1 MELDL
6 YMEEQ
11 QFRCEMDEAIALF
24 KESMNKFDI
33 ACQEIALAQMQNS
46 VLTESAGFLYEDA
59 AEAANAANKTVIG
72 KIISTIGNFIKT
84 IIDKIRNFFKNNKT
98 EEEVNEIKDVVNED
112 PSLGQEKVEIFDL
125 NTLTERQKKY
135 FNRVKG
141 IIAKQQAG
149 QPLNKSELKK
159 LNDWMNDEYGKI
171 NAKKI
176 VVPIS
181 AAIAAVGG
189 AMAYC
194 KASDTTLNEL
204 GGIIKNNVSKVAG
217 NVKYSIQD
225 KVEDA
230 KYNAGVNKQ
239 ERKNQRANNKDED
252 IRYNAGATMNE
263 CKELLAEANKQY
275 AKNTQWITDTI
286 QNLED
291 TINAAEEK
299 KGKPK
304 RLFAKRRNEKLQDK
318 IDAAQGE
325 LEEYQKKKKTADQDH
340 ANKTRPLTDKL
351 RRATD
356 EYHGAVSRILARNDQ
371 TPDPD
376 AKKAHD
382 EKKNMI
388 QNKREENKRKADE
401 NLEQIRKGREER
413 IAAKK
418 NKNQGG

>member
-72 KIISTIGNFIKT
+72 KIISTIGNFIKS
-84 IIDKIRNFFKNNKT
+84 IIDKIRGFFSKNKT
-98 EEEVNEIKDVVNED
+98 DEEVKEIKDAVSED

-125 NTLTERQKKY
+125 NALTDRQKKY

-159 LNDWMNDEYGKI
+159 LNDWMNDECGRI
-171 NAKKI
+171 SAKKI

-181 AAIAAVGG
+181 AALAAIGG
-189 AMAYC
+189 TLAYC

-204 GGIIKNNVSKVAG
+204 GGIIKNNASKVAG
-217 NVKYSIQD
+217 SVKYAIQD

-230 KYNAGVNKQ
+230 KYNAGVKKQ
-239 ERKNQRANNKDED
+239 EKADQRANNKDED
-252 IRYNAGATMNE
+252 IRYNAGVAMNE
-263 CKELLAEANKQY
+263 YKALIAEANKQY
-275 AKNTQWITDTI
+275 MKDTQWLDDSIRE
-286 QNLED
+286 LED
-291 TINAAEEK
+291 TINTAREK
-299 KGKPK
+299 KGKSK
-304 RLFAKRRNEKLQDK
+304 FFFAKWRNEKLQDK
-318 IDAAQGE
+318 IDAAEKE
-325 LEEYQKKKKTADQDH
+325 LDARNKTKKTADQKH
-340 ANKTRPLTDKL
+340 AEKVRPLTDNLKK
-351 RRATD
+351 ATD
-356 EYHGAVSRILARNDQ
+356 DYHGAVSRIQARNNN
-371 TPDPD
+371 TPDED
-376 AKKAHD
+376 AKRQHEYNKARL
-382 EKKNMI
+382 KVKNQVT
-388 QNKREENKRKADE
+388 QNAADE

-413 IAAKK
+413 RAAKK

>member
-1 MELDL
+1 MELDF

-72 KIISTIGNFIKT
+72 RIISTIGNFIKT

-98 EEEVNEIKDVVNED
+98 EEEVNEIKDAVNED

-171 NAKKI
+171 SAKKI

-181 AAIAAVGG
+181 AALAAIGG
-189 AMAYC
+189 TLAYC

-204 GGIIKNNVSKVAG
+204 GGIIKNNASKVAG
-217 NVKYSIQD
+217 NVKYAIQD

-230 KYNAGVNKQ
+230 KYNADVKRQ
-239 ERKNQRANNKDED
+239 EKANQRANNNDED
-252 IRYNAGATMNE
+252 ARYNAGVAMNE
-263 CKELLAEANKQY
+263 YKELLSKANEQY
-275 AKNTQWITDTI
+275 MRNTQWLTDNI
-286 QNLED
+286 QELEN
-291 TINAAEEK
+291 TINAAKEK

-304 RLFAKRRNEKLQDK
+304 HLFAKWRNKKLQKK
-318 IDAAQGE
+318 IDDAQTK
-325 LEEYQKKKKTADQDH
+325 LDDYQGKKKTADQDH
-340 ANKTRPLTDKL
+340 ASKTRPLTDNL
-351 RRATD
+351 RKATD
-356 EYHGAVSRILARNDQ
+356 EYNAAASRLQATRNFKPDEDKQRQHEYNKARF
-371 TPDPD
+371 
-376 AKKAHD
+376 KV
-382 EKKNMI
+382 KNQVT
-388 QNKREENKRKADE
+388 QNTADE
-401 NLEQIRKGREER
+401 NLEQIRKDREER

-418 NKNQGG
+418 NKKQGG

>member
-6 YMEEQ
+6 YMEER
-11 QFRCEMDEAIALF
+11 QFRCEMDEAINLF

-33 ACQEIALAQMQNS
+33 ACQEIALAEMQNS
-46 VLTESAGFLYEDA
+46 VLTESVGFLYEDA
-59 AEAANAANKTVIG
+59 AEAADAANKTVIG
-72 KIISTIGNFIKT
+72 RIISAIAGFIKT
-84 IIDKIRNFFKNNKT
+84 IIDKIRGFFSKNKT
-98 EEEVNEIKDVVNED
+98 EEEVKEIKDAVNED

-125 NTLTERQKKY
+125 NSLTDRQKKY

-171 NAKKI
+171 SAKKI
-176 VVPIS
+176 LVPIS
-181 AAIAAVGG
+181 AALAAVGG

-204 GGIIKNNVSKVAG
+204 GGIIKNNISKVAG

-230 KYNAGVNKQ
+230 KYNAGVNRQ
-239 ERKNQRANNKDED
+239 ERKNQRADSKDEN
-252 IRYNAGATMNE
+252 IRYNAGVVMNE
-263 CKELLAEANKQY
+263 CKELLSKANEQY

-291 TINAAEEK
+291 TINAAEKK

-304 RLFAKRRNEKLQDK
+304 RLFAKWRNQKLQDK
-318 IDAAQGE
+318 IDEAQAK
-325 LEEYQKKKKTADQDH
+325 LEDYQGKKQTADQKH
-340 ANKTRPLTDKL
+340 AEETRPLTDKL

-356 EYHGAVSRILARNDQ
+356 EYHGAVSRMLGRNDQ
-371 TPDPD
+371 TPNPD

-382 EKKNMI
+382 EKKSMI

-413 IAAKK
+413 RAANK
-418 NKNQGG
+418 NKKQGG

>member
-59 AEAANAANKTVIG
+59 AEAANAANKTIIG

-159 LNDWMNDEYGKI
+159 LNDWM
-171 NAKKI
+171 
-176 VVPIS
+176 
-181 AAIAAVGG
+181 
-189 AMAYC
+189 
-194 KASDTTLNEL
+194 
-204 GGIIKNNVSKVAG
+204 
-217 NVKYSIQD
+217 
-225 KVEDA
+225 
-230 KYNAGVNKQ
+230 
-239 ERKNQRANNKDED
+239 
-252 IRYNAGATMNE
+252 
-263 CKELLAEANKQY
+263 
-275 AKNTQWITDTI
+275 
-286 QNLED
+286 
-291 TINAAEEK
+291 
-299 KGKPK
+299 KP
-304 RLFAKRRNEKLQDK
+304 
-318 IDAAQGE
+318 
-325 LEEYQKKKKTADQDH
+325 
-340 ANKTRPLTDKL
+340 
-351 RRATD
+351 
-356 EYHGAVSRILARNDQ
+356 
-371 TPDPD
+371 
-376 AKKAHD
+376 
-382 EKKNMI
+382 
-388 QNKREENKRKADE
+388 
-401 NLEQIRKGREER
+401 
-413 IAAKK
+413 
-418 NKNQGG
+418 

>member
-6 YMEEQ
+6 YMDEQ
-11 QFRCEMDEAIALF
+11 KFRCEMDEAISIF

-72 KIISTIGNFIKT
+72 RIISAIGNFIKT

-98 EEEVNEIKDVVNED
+98 EEEVKELKDAVNED

-125 NTLTERQKKY
+125 NSLTDRQKKY
-135 FNRVKG
+135 FNKVKG

-159 LNDWMNDEYGKI
+159 LNDWMNDECGRI
-171 NAKKI
+171 SAKKI

-181 AAIAAVGG
+181 AALAAIGG
-189 AMAYC
+189 TLAYC

-204 GGIIKNNVSKVAG
+204 GGIIKNNASKVAG
-217 NVKYSIQD
+217 SVKYAIQD

-230 KYNAGVNKQ
+230 KYNADVKRQ
-239 ERKNQRANNKDED
+239 EKSNQRANDKDED
-252 IRYNAGATMNE
+252 TRYNAGVAMNE
-263 CKELLAEANKQY
+263 YKELLSKANEQY
-275 AKNTQWITDTI
+275 MRDTQWLTDSI
-286 QNLED
+286 QELED
-291 TINAAEEK
+291 TINAAKEK

-304 RLFAKRRNEKLQDK
+304 VIFARMRNEKLQDK
-318 IDAAQGE
+318 IDAAEKE
-325 LEEYQKKKKTADQDH
+325 LKSRKETKKTADQNH
-340 ANKTRPLTDKL
+340 AEKIRPLADNL
-351 RRATD
+351 RKATD
-356 EYHGAVSRILARNDQ
+356 EYNGAASRIQARQNFK
-371 TPDPD
+371 PDED
-376 AKKAHD
+376 KRRQHEYIKAKN
-382 EKKNMI
+382 KNKN
-388 QNKREENKRKADE
+388 QVTQDTADD

-413 IAAKK
+413 RAAKK
-418 NKNQGG
+418 NKNHGG